1 MDTSTNRQWQGKT
14 AVITGAGSGIG
25 LAFARIAAAHGMQL
39 VLVDVHQA
47 SLDAC
52 AAEMRGMGCRV
63 LARQVDVSSASEME
77 VLAAAVLER
86 FGAPHLVFNNA
97 GVATQGLVWECSP
110 DDWDWVL
117 GVNLW
122 GVIHGI
128 RVFTPLMLEAARQ
141 DPAWRGHIVNTAS
154 MAGLVAPAN
163 LSAYC
168 VSKHAVV
175 ALSETLFNDLRL
187 VTDQIKASVVCPF
200 FVPTGIHQSARQPG
214 HEAQPLTRSQA
225 IGQAMM
231 ETAVTGASLS
241 AHEVASQIFEAMASQ
256 RFYVLTHPEHLDR
269 VALRMQAILDQRDP
283 PDPFA
288 SRPEVGAQLR
298 QALRAPAAGLPEKT
312 AP

>member
-1 MDTSTNRQWQGKT
+1 MAALNTHAWQGKT

-25 LAFARIAAAHGMQL
+25 LEFARIAARHGMQL
-39 VLVDVHQA
+39 VLVDVQQA

-52 AAEMRGMGCRV
+52 AAEMQALGCQV
-63 LARQVDVSSASEME
+63 LARRVDVSSTAEMDA
-77 VLAAAVLER
+77 LAAAVAAR
-86 FGAPHLVFNNA
+86 FGAPHVVFNNA
-97 GVATQGLVWECSP
+97 GVATQGLVWECSTA
-110 DDWDWVL
+110 DWDWVL

-128 RVFTPLMLEAARQ
+128 RVFTPLMLAAAQQ
-141 DPAWRGHIVNTAS
+141 DPAWQGHIINTAS

-187 VTDQIKASVVCPF
+187 VTDQVSASVVCPF
-200 FVPTGIHQSARQPG
+200 FVPTGIHQSARQAG
-214 HEAQPLTRSQA
+214 DGEHQPPMTPSQL
-225 IGQAMM
+225 IGKAMM

-241 AHEVASQIFEAMASQ
+241 AAEVASQIFEAMVSRQ
-256 RFYVLTHPEHLDR
+256 FYVFTHPDKLEH
-269 VALRMQAILDQRDP
+269 VAARMQAILAQGTP

-288 SRPEVGAQLR
+288 ARPEVGAQLR
-298 QALRAPAAGLPEKT
+298 AALRAA
-312 AP
+312 

>member
-1 MDTSTNRQWQGKT
+1 MEDTRSQTDGLRGKT

-25 LAFARIAAAHGMQL
+25 LEFARIAASQGMQL

-52 AAEMRGMGCRV
+52 AAELQALGCAV
-63 LARQVDVSSASEME
+63 LARRVDVSSAAEMDA
-77 VLAAAVLER
+77 LASAVVER
-86 FGAPHLVFNNA
+86 FGTPHVVFNNA
-97 GVATQGLVWECSP
+97 GVATQGLVWECSAA
-110 DDWDWVL
+110 DWDWVL

-128 RVFTPLMLEAARQ
+128 RVFTPLMLDAAKK
-141 DPAWRGHIVNTAS
+141 DPLWRGHIVNTAS

-187 VTDQIKASVVCPF
+187 VTDQVSASVVCPF
-200 FVPTGIHQSARQPG
+200 FVPTGIHQSTRVRGEDEPSPA
-214 HEAQPLTRSQA
+214 LTQSQL
-225 IGQAMM
+225 IGRAMM
-231 ETAVTGASLS
+231 ETAVNSGPLTA
-241 AHEVASQIFEAMASQ
+241 AEVAGQIFDALVTQ
-256 RFYVLTHPEHLDR
+256 RFYVFTHPDMLER
-269 VALRMQAILDQRDP
+269 VAARMEAILAQSQP

-288 SRPEVGAQLR
+288 ARPEVGERLR
-298 QALRAPAAGLPEKT
+298 AALRAPSPVHS
-312 AP
+312 

>member
-1 MDTSTNRQWQGKT
+1 MTRSKAHELHGKT

-25 LAFARIAAAHGMQL
+25 LAFARIAASHGMQL

-52 AAEMRGMGCRV
+52 AAEMQALGCAV
-63 LARQVDVSSASEME
+63 LARRVDVSSATEMDA
-77 VLAAAVLER
+77 LALAVVQR
-86 FGAPHLVFNNA
+86 FGAPHVVFNNA

-110 DDWDWVL
+110 ADWQWLL

-128 RVFTPLMLEAARQ
+128 RVFTPLMLSAAGK
-141 DPAWRGHIVNTAS
+141 DPAWHGHIINTAS

-187 VTDQIKASVVCPF
+187 VTDQVTASVVCPYY
-200 FVPTGIHQSARQPG
+200 VPTGIHQSARDPA
-214 HEAQPLTRSQA
+214 EAEHQAPLTKSQR
-225 IGQAMM
+225 IGRAMM
-231 ETAVTGASLS
+231 ETAVTGATLS
-241 AHEVASQIFEAMASQ
+241 ATEVATLVFDALSRK
-256 RFYVLTHPEHLDR
+256 RFYVFTHPDMLGH
-269 VALRMQAILDQRDP
+269 VAARMSAILEQRNP

-288 SRPEVGAQLR
+288 ARPEAGAHLR
-298 QALRAPAAGLPEKT
+298 AALRAPETGQP
-312 AP
+312 

>member
-1 MDTSTNRQWQGKT
+1 MAALNTHDWQGKT

-25 LAFARIAAAHGMQL
+25 LEFARIAARHGMQL
-39 VLVDVHQA
+39 VLVDVHQD

-52 AAEMRGMGCRV
+52 AAEMQALGCAV
-63 LARQVDVSSASEME
+63 LARRVDVASATEMDA
-77 VLAAAVLER
+77 LAAAVVQR
-86 FGAPHLVFNNA
+86 FGAPHVVFNNA

-110 DDWDWVL
+110 ADWDWVL

-128 RVFTPLMLEAARQ
+128 RVFTPLMLDAAHK
-141 DPAWRGHIVNTAS
+141 DPSWNGHIINTAS

-187 VTDQIKASVVCPF
+187 VSDQVSASVVCPF
-200 FVPTGIHQSARQPG
+200 FVPTGIHQSARQVEDDE
-214 HEAQPLTRSQA
+214 HQPSMTKSQL
-225 IGQAMM
+225 IGKAMM

-241 AHEVASQIFEAMASQ
+241 AAEVASQIFEAMASR
-256 RFYVLTHPEHLDR
+256 RFYVFTHPDKLEH
-269 VALRMQAILDQRDP
+269 VAARMQAILAQDTP

-288 SRPEVGAQLR
+288 ARPEVGAQLR
-298 QALRAPAAGLPEKT
+298 AALRAA
-312 AP
+312 